1 MTSLS
6 LKITALVLMTIDH
19 IGAFIPGI
27 PIIFRW
33 LGRLSAPIFVF
44 CCAWS
49 MDFTKNRKKY
59 MTRLYLANVAM
70 GTMNYL
76 FSVFSNINVDNNIF
90 RTLFL
95 MTVLI
100 YIYDTTR
107 NNTRKRVLLFSA
119 FFLIEIVLSGLMF
132 WLAYVGVLDSELI
145 MQCISSVLGLFL
157 GIESLTFSFLGLGI
171 YIWKEDKRKF
181 QIWYIVFCVLFSLF
195 GFLQIIPRINLRTDD
210 VYFEIL
216 ETIARDMGLTSRYRQ
231 IDISYFFLENFQWM
245 MIFALPLMSL
255 FYRKKDKYQ
264 KPKKQWKYFF
274 YLYYPIHLY
283 VLSFIGTVLVQ

>member
-6 LKITALVLMTIDH
+6 LKITALILMTIDH
-19 IGAFIPGI
+19 IGAFISGT
-27 PIIFRW
+27 PILFRW

-132 WLAYVGVLDSELI
+132 WLAWVEVLDSELI
-145 MQCISSVLGLFL
+145 VQCISSLLGLFL
-157 GIESLTFSFLGLGI
+157 GMESLTFSFLGLGI
-171 YIWKEDKRKF
+171 YIYGKR
-181 QIWYIVFCVLFSLF
+181 I
-195 GFLQIIPRINLRTDD
+195 R
-210 VYFEIL
+210 
-216 ETIARDMGLTSRYRQ
+216 
-231 IDISYFFLENFQWM
+231 ENFKYG
-245 MIFALPLMSL
+245 IL
-255 FYRKKDKYQ
+255 FFVCCFHFSDFCRL
-264 KPKKQWKYFF
+264 FRE
-274 YLYYPIHLY
+274 
-283 VLSFIGTVLVQ
+283 

>member
-1 MTSLS
+1 MHLYPECRFYSGGLE
-6 LKITALVLMTIDH
+6 
-19 IGAFIPGI
+19 
-27 PIIFRW
+27 
-33 LGRLSAPIFVF
+33 
-44 CCAWS
+44 
-49 MDFTKNRKKY
+49 DFQHR
-59 MTRLYLANVAM
+59 
-70 GTMNYL
+70 YL

-132 WLAYVGVLDSELI
+132 WLAYVEVLNSEFI

-157 GIESLTFSFLGLGI
+157 GIENLAFVFLGLGI

-210 VYFEIL
+210 VYFSIL
-216 ETIARDMGLTSRYRQ
+216 ATIANDLGLTVFYTH
-231 IDISYFFLENFQWM
+231 IDISYFFLENFQWL

-264 KPKKQWKYFF
+264 KPKKRWKYFF

-283 VLSFIGTVLVQ
+283 ILGFIGTVLVQ

>member
-6 LKITALVLMTIDH
+6 LKITALILMTIDH
-19 IGAFIPGI
+19 IGAFIPGT
-27 PIIFRW
+27 PILFRW
-33 LGRLSAPIFVF
+33 LGRLSAPIFFF

-49 MDFTKNRKKY
+49 MDFTRNRKKY
-59 MTRLYLANVAM
+59 MTRLYLANVVM

-76 FSVFSNINVDNNIF
+76 FSVFSNINVDNNIL

-119 FFLIEIVLSGLMF
+119 FFLIEIVLSGIMF
-132 WLAYVGVLDSELI
+132 YLTYIEVLDSTFV
-145 MQCISSVLGLFL
+145 MQCLSSMLGLFL
-157 GIESLTFSFLGLGI
+157 GLESSPFIVLGLGI

-210 VYFEIL
+210 VYFSIL
-216 ETIARDMGLTSRYRQ
+216 ATIANDLGLTVFYTH
-231 IDISYFFLENFQWM
+231 IDISYFFLKNFQWL

-264 KPKKQWKYFF
+264 KPKKRWKYFF

-283 VLSFIGTVLVQ
+283 ILGFIGTVLVQ

>member
-90 RTLFL
+90 RTCFDDRSDL
-95 MTVLI
+95 
-100 YIYDTTR
+100 YI
-107 NNTRKRVLLFSA
+107 
-119 FFLIEIVLSGLMF
+119 
-132 WLAYVGVLDSELI
+132 
-145 MQCISSVLGLFL
+145 
-157 GIESLTFSFLGLGI
+157 
-171 YIWKEDKRKF
+171 
-181 QIWYIVFCVLFSLF
+181 
-195 GFLQIIPRINLRTDD
+195 
-210 VYFEIL
+210 
-216 ETIARDMGLTSRYRQ
+216 
-231 IDISYFFLENFQWM
+231 
-245 MIFALPLMSL
+245 
-255 FYRKKDKYQ
+255 
-264 KPKKQWKYFF
+264 
-274 YLYYPIHLY
+274 
-283 VLSFIGTVLVQ
+283 

>member
-1 MTSLS
+1 
-6 LKITALVLMTIDH
+6 
-19 IGAFIPGI
+19 
-27 PIIFRW
+27 
-33 LGRLSAPIFVF
+33 
-44 CCAWS
+44 
-49 MDFTKNRKKY
+49 

-70 GTMNYL
+70 GMINYL
-76 FSVFSNINVDNNIF
+76 FSVFSNISVDNNIF

-132 WLAYVGVLDSELI
+132 WLTYVEVLDSELI
-145 MQCISSVLGLFL
+145 IQCISSALGLFL
-157 GIESLTFSFLGLGI
+157 GMESLTFSFLGLGI

-181 QIWYIVFCVLFSLF
+181 QIWYIVFRLYCFFHFSDFIQVLLKIDFS
-195 GFLQIIPRINLRTDD
+195 RTDY
-210 VYFEIL
+210 VYFPIL
-216 ETIARDMGLTSRYRQ
+216 ETIARDIGLTSMYRQ

-274 YLYYPIHLY
+274 YLYYPMHLY
-283 VLSFIGTVLVQ
+283 LLSFIGTVIG

>member
-6 LKITALVLMTIDH
+6 LKITALILMTIDH
-19 IGAFIPGI
+19 ISHFYPEHRFYSGGLEDF
-27 PIIFRW
+27 
-33 LGRLSAPIFVF
+33 SAPIFVF

-119 FFLIEIVLSGLMF
+119 F
-132 WLAYVGVLDSELI
+132 
-145 MQCISSVLGLFL
+145 
-157 GIESLTFSFLGLGI
+157 
-171 YIWKEDKRKF
+171 
-181 QIWYIVFCVLFSLF
+181 
-195 GFLQIIPRINLRTDD
+195 
-210 VYFEIL
+210 
-216 ETIARDMGLTSRYRQ
+216 
-231 IDISYFFLENFQWM
+231 
-245 MIFALPLMSL
+245 
-255 FYRKKDKYQ
+255 
-264 KPKKQWKYFF
+264 
-274 YLYYPIHLY
+274 
-283 VLSFIGTVLVQ
+283 